1 MRIMS
6 LKPKY
11 ENQQRTVIHTYL
23 KIVKPIKKERS
34 GCFLSYVYY
43 GKPTDNNPDS
53 LMASGFRI

>member
-1 MRIMS
+1 MS

-23 KIVKPIKKERS
+23 KIVKPIKQERS

-43 GKPTDNNPDS
+43 GKPNDKNPDS
-53 LMASGFRI
+53 LMVPGCGT